1 MASHSLPVGE
11 PLPAYSQQQA
21 DISYRKITFKIVP
34 LIVIAYIIAYIDRVN
49 VGFAKLQF
57 LQDLHFS
64 EAVYGFGAGLFFI
77 GYMLFEIPSN
87 LLLER
92 IGARATLARIMIM
105 WGGISAC
112 MAFVSTPTQFYVMRF
127 FLGVA
132 EAGFFPGVIL
142 YLSYWFPSKRRARI
156 TAMFSIGGAAAG
168 IVGSP
173 LSGWLLTLG
182 GIHGLQGW
190 QILFIYEGIPA
201 VLLGVFAY
209 FYMDDKPAQVRWLS
223 DAEKAM
229 VAQELQA
236 DARGAADA
244 HHANFAQALRDPTVY
259 AAAIAYIAVI
269 AGTSTI
275 GLWGPTVL
283 KRLNVGASMI
293 GLLTA
298 VPFVFAV
305 VSMYLVSRSSDRTL
319 ERRWHYAGAM
329 AMAGLSLGLLGLGAH
344 SGVVAVV
351 VLLTVAACGAWS
363 ALPVF
368 WSIPPEYLRGSAKAG
383 GIAFISSVGA
393 LGGFISPTIVGW
405 VATRTGSVY
414 FGLAAIGAM
423 LILSALILLV
433 GVRPAQLRTTGRDSA
448 AKSVN

>member
-1 MASHSLPVGE
+1 
-11 PLPAYSQQQA
+11 
-21 DISYRKITFKIVP
+21 
-34 LIVIAYIIAYIDRVN
+34 
-49 VGFAKLQF
+49 
-57 LQDLHFS
+57 
-64 EAVYGFGAGLFFI
+64 
-77 GYMLFEIPSN
+77 
-87 LLLER
+87 
-92 IGARATLARIMIM
+92 
-105 WGGISAC
+105 
-112 MAFVSTPTQFYVMRF
+112 
-127 FLGVA
+127 
-132 EAGFFPGVIL
+132 
-142 YLSYWFPSKRRARI
+142 
-156 TAMFSIGGAAAG
+156 
-168 IVGSP
+168 
-173 LSGWLLTLG
+173 
-182 GIHGLQGW
+182 
-190 QILFIYEGIPA
+190 
-201 VLLGVFAY
+201 
-209 FYMDDKPAQVRWLS
+209 
-223 DAEKAM
+223 
-229 VAQELQA
+229 
-236 DARGAADA
+236 
-244 HHANFAQALRDPTVY
+244 
-259 AAAIAYIAVI
+259 
-269 AGTSTI
+269 
-275 GLWGPTVL
+275 
-283 KRLNVGASMI
+283 MI

-351 VLLTVAACGAWS
+351 VLLTVASCGAWS